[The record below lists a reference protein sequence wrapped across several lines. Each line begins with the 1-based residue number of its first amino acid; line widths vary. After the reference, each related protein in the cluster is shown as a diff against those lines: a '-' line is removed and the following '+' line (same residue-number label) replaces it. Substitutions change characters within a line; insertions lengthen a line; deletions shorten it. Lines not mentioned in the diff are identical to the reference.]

1 MINELC
7 KDHLHN
13 SRLGIAYF
21 YCNGNYSQTRDPR
34 IILGSL
40 CRQLL
45 LQSLNFDTDQY
56 KTFLLHSLHR
66 DHKLGRTTKNQI
78 LSSIR
83 KQIISLANRFLSVHI
98 IIDGLDELNSFTH
111 INELLQLAMSYHD
124 IKILIAS
131 RPMPSVENIPQQF
144 NITFQIEMNE
154 ITVSADIA
162 AYIDWRLENDAKFRN
177 VKADVK
183 IMIREELLNKSNSM

>member
-7 KDHLHN
+7 KLRLSN
-13 SRLGIAYF
+13 SRLGVAYF
-21 YCNGNYSQTRDPR
+21 YSNGSYSRTQEPR

-45 LQSLNFDTDQY
+45 LQLLNFEEGQHQI
-56 KTFLLHSLHR
+56 FLLHSLHR
-66 DHKLGRTTKNQI
+66 DHKLGRITRNQI

-83 KQIISLANRFLSVHI
+83 NQIITLAFRFPSVHI

-111 INELLQLAMSYHD
+111 INELLQLAMGYHD

-131 RPMPSVENIPQQF
+131 RSMPSVENALQQF
-144 NITFQIEMNE
+144 KIFQIEMNE

-162 AYIDWRLENDAKFRN
+162 AYIDWRLKNDAKFRN
-177 VKADVK
+177 VKSEVQT
-183 IMIREELLNKSNSM
+183 MIREELLNKSNGM